1 MTTKK
6 IALFGMFRS
15 GTNYTRTVLEW
26 NYNCE
31 LVTNVHEWKHG
42 FFPIITERSQKKYE
56 HMDIIYVTKD
66 PFASISSLYKY
77 YMTNGRNIHAAK
89 DWKSFLRNRFIIY
102 DFFQENSPQYRFAN
116 VVDFWNS
123 MNWNLSSIAKSNFQ
137 TVHVQYNS
145 LLDSPLQHT
154 QEIASTLGLTPKYKS
169 ASEFKRPSKITKN
182 MGDRE
187 RHSDQDYMT
196 PRMFDR
202 KNYTKRRYYD
212 LFEAE
217 DKNFVLEN
225 IDIELAKKL
234 GYLDELILV
243 KKKLS

>member
-123 MNWNLSSIAKSNFQ
+123 MNWNLSSVTKYDLRS
-137 TVHVQYNS
+137 VHVRYNS
-145 LLDSPLQHT
+145 LLDSPQKYS
-154 QEIASTLGLTPKYKS
+154 QQIADGLGLSKKYNS
-169 ASEFKRPSKITKN
+169 TGEFKYPINVTKN
-182 MGDRE
+182 MGDRDRLNE
-187 RHSDQDYMT
+187 NDYVT
-196 PRMFDR
+196 PRIFNE
-202 KNYTKRRYYD
+202 KNYKRKKYYD
-212 LFEAE
+212 LFDAE
-217 DKNFVLEN
+217 DRAFVLEN
-225 IDIELAKKL
+225 IDIELATKL
-234 GYLDELILV
+234 GYQEELNFAQTAV
-243 KKKLS
+243 